1 MRKLSYW
8 AKINPWKSRVLIIL
22 SHILLI
28 FLGWY
33 TGEGLAGLGIQM
45 PAYWL
50 YLFLVIFIIAAITY
64 PLKKNKVFTGRRLFY
79 LQQKTRDFLLAAAT
93 FCMIVSLTNEKE
105 NTFYVSQPAFAIPAA
120 SALVIKE
127 KPTAT
132 EILAS
137 LKYRDKSTLT
147 RMEKRVLKQEF
158 KKQLKNYVV
167 AKIKGNKKE
176 SGNAGLIILA
186 IIGAIGLLSLVAAL
200 SCNLSCNG
208 SDGAALAVLILG
220 TAGIIWGLL
229 AVIKAVKRGSGE
241 KKKEG
246 KREGNKVAF
255 FKKQE

>member
-8 AKINPWKSRVLIIL
+8 AKMNPWKSRIIIIL

-33 TGEGLAGLGIQM
+33 TGKGLVNLGVLM

-50 YLFLVIFIIAAITY
+50 YIFLLIFLIAAITY
-64 PLKKNKVFTGRRLFY
+64 PSKKNKVFINKMKFY
-79 LQQKTRDFLLAAAT
+79 RQCKTRDFLLGATT

-120 SALVIKE
+120 SALIKKE

-137 LKYRDKSTLT
+137 LKYRDKSTLSHT
-147 RMEKRVLKQEF
+147 EKRILKQEF

-176 SGNAGLIILA
+176 GDQSGLIILA
-186 IIGAIGLLSLVAAL
+186 IIGAIGLLSLVAAI

-208 SDGAALAVLILG
+208 SEGAALALGILG

-229 AVIKAVKRGSGE
+229 AVIKAIKRGRRE
-241 KKKEG
+241 KKESDKVTFLER
-246 KREGNKVAF
+246 RE
-255 FKKQE
+255 